1 MSSAPPLERALS
13 HPLRVRILAILE
25 EQTTSAVEIAR
36 TLGAEIGVVS
46 YHIRT
51 LHQLGLLE
59 LVRETPRRGAIQRYY
74 RARPRPKTLGPDW
87 AGAPA
92 TGRPADVGAAL
103 RQIDDVARS
112 ANAVGGFDRRGA
124 RFERTVLKVDAQGL
138 QRLSE
143 SLARALEDVKEIE
156 RESARRQAEGD
167 GEEPET
173 VGLVMM
179 MFGCQDRHRRLIRVG
194 RPA

>member
-25 EQTTSAVEIAR
+25 ERTSSAVEIAR

-74 RARPRPKTLGPDW
+74 RARPRPETAGPDW
-87 AGAPA
+87 AG
-92 TGRPADVGAAL
+92 ADVGAAL
-103 RQIDDVARS
+103 RQIDDVARA

-156 RESARRQAEGD
+156 RESARRQAERD

-179 MFGCQDRHRRLIRVG
+179 MFGCQDRHRRPVTVG